1 MCDCCY
7 CSGRDSFIAVIDCLP
22 SSPLSILVS
31 LPFCKMWHAH
41 FCNLS
46 VCTSHFFIIPRSID
60 SSASS
65 SAHAATRP
73 LTPWQPSAKWRQAG
87 SALSADWGAL
97 QQLLSRREKV
107 KAADSGGGKKQI
119 TSFTVPT
126 WGEEIKHPSA
136 WLKTV
141 IGRSN
146 ITSTR
151 LVTINLFW
159 FQSNVW
165 F

>member
-1 MCDCCY
+1 MYDCCY

-31 LPFCKMWHAH
+31 LPFHKMWHTH

-46 VCTSHFFIIPRSID
+46 VCASHFFIIPRSID

-87 SALSADWGAL
+87 SALSANQGVL
-97 QQLLSRREKV
+97 RQLLSRREKV
-107 KAADSGGGKKQI
+107 KAANSGGEKNR
-119 TSFTVPT
+119 SLHLPFPP
-126 WGEEIKHPSA
+126 EEE
-136 WLKTV
+136 
-141 IGRSN
+141 RSN
-146 ITSTR
+146 IR
-151 LVTINLFW
+151 LHDWRESSVAPILH
-159 FQSNVW
+159 QPH
-165 F
+165 

>member
-1 MCDCCY
+1 MYDCCY

-31 LPFCKMWHAH
+31 LPFCKMWHTH

-73 LTPWQPSAKWRQAG
+73 LTPWQPSATWRQAG
-87 SALSADWGAL
+87 SALSADRGAL
-97 QQLLSRREKV
+97 QQLLSRQEKV
-107 KAADSGGGKKQI
+107 KAADSGGGKKTDHFIYHSYLMRRDQTSVCMIEDVHRLLQYYINQI
-119 TSFTVPT
+119 SDNPF
-126 WGEEIKHPSA
+126 I
-136 WLKTV
+136 L
-141 IGRSN
+141 I
-146 ITSTR
+146 
-151 LVTINLFW
+151 
-159 FQSNVW
+159 
-165 F
+165 